1 LIDLRRRPKRRASD
15 ATPRMLP
22 RFRRGLQA
30 VGLEGESAVAGRE
43 SGTPRVD
50 LVEKGT
56 VSSSARE
63 LSEIIPEEVSTDG
76 WRSGRDY
83 TRYGKRGSPKDPDSS
98 GSKTSRSLPLELDL
112 AAAAMENVR
121 VRGTPVLQ
129 ESTGL
134 AGF

>member
-1 LIDLRRRPKRRASD
+1 
-15 ATPRMLP
+15 MLP

-30 VGLEGESAVAGRE
+30 VGLERESAVAGRE

-63 LSEIIPEEVSTDG
+63 LS
-76 WRSGRDY
+76 
-83 TRYGKRGSPKDPDSS
+83 KDPDSS

-112 AAAAMENVR
+112 AVAAMENVR